1 MKKRKGK
8 KKWFAALLTLCL
20 LISLI
25 PMSVFADGVN
35 DDIVPGSNN
44 YKHTYHTKISTTANV
59 TIKDA
64 DSNVVETVTVKK
76 SSADFIEGN
85 LSAENIQ
92 DEIIFMRSRSQ
103 LPTTQSTIML

>member
-25 PMSVFADGVN
+25 PMSVFADGVT

-44 YKHTYHTKISTTANV
+44 YKHTYHTKISATASV
-59 TIKDA
+59 KIKDA
-64 DSNVVETVTVKK
+64 DGNVLEEFIGKK
-76 SSADFIEGN
+76 IE
-85 LSAENIQ
+85 
-92 DEIIFMRSRSQ
+92 
-103 LPTTQSTIML
+103 